1 MAARSSKSRE
11 GQSHAVAKR
20 KKSMAMYHLHKN
32 NKALA
37 TLYFGPITSS
47 RNNNLDKVF
56 SQSYIL
62 KKDFCKY
69 ENDG

>member
-1 MAARSSKSRE
+1 
-11 GQSHAVAKR
+11 
-20 KKSMAMYHLHKN
+20 MYHLHKN